1 MDTQK
6 YVDGLFSGYE
16 ETPALTDFKEE
27 LRSNLDDRIANLI
40 KKGMSEQTAFAK
52 ATTELGDVSVLADE
66 ISFKK
71 KKEVFSEVYL
81 KTKNYMKLW
90 QKIGYT
96 LAGGLMALGII
107 ISLLA
112 YFASGDIVAGLGVL
126 IVFFI
131 VPVCGFVFLG
141 LTQETARNIPMNWKR
156 ALIYVAAVGVI
167 LFGLVVFAILFFEEN
182 GVDRTLAS
190 IGSLIPFVL
199 PGSVVLAFLLLTEK
213 NRHKPW
219 VVEQQAV
226 WAERMKDQLADPYA
240 ASRFGLFSGALW
252 IFAIALFAGL
262 GFLIGFQYSWLVFL
276 FAVSGQLLIQA
287 FTTPKIEK

>member
-199 PGSVVLAFLLLTEK
+199 PGSVVLAFFAPYRK
-213 NRHKPW
+213 
-219 VVEQQAV
+219 EQA
-226 WAERMKDQLADPYA
+226 
-240 ASRFGLFSGALW
+240 
-252 IFAIALFAGL
+252 
-262 GFLIGFQYSWLVFL
+262 
-276 FAVSGQLLIQA
+276 
-287 FTTPKIEK
+287 

>member
-167 LFGLVVFAILFFEEN
+167 LFGLVVFAIVFFEEN
-182 GVDRTLAS
+182 GVDRTVAS

-213 NRHKPW
+213 DRHKPW
-219 VVEQQAV
+219 VVEQQAI
-226 WAERMKDQLADPYA
+226 WAERMKEQFADPYA

-276 FAVSGQLLIQA
+276 FAVAGQLLIQA
-287 FTTPKIEK
+287 FTTPKIKK

>member
-1 MDTQK
+1 
-6 YVDGLFSGYE
+6 
-16 ETPALTDFKEE
+16 
-27 LRSNLDDRIANLI
+27 
-40 KKGMSEQTAFAK
+40 MSEQTAFAK

-199 PGSVVLAFLLLTEK
+199 PGSVVLAFFCSLPKRTGISLGSLSSK
-213 NRHKPW
+213 
-219 VVEQQAV
+219 
-226 WAERMKDQLADPYA
+226 
-240 ASRFGLFSGALW
+240 RFGRS
-252 IFAIALFAGL
+252 
-262 GFLIGFQYSWLVFL
+262 
-276 FAVSGQLLIQA
+276 
-287 FTTPKIEK
+287 E